1 MMRAPIP
8 DDEQPRLQALRAL
21 DILDTAPDER
31 FERLTRIARRLFGVH
46 AALVSLVDTD
56 RQWFK
61 SAQGIELQELPRDI
75 SFCGHA
81 ILSDELLMV
90 EDTLLDPR
98 FADNPMV
105 SGPPHVRFYAGQ
117 ALHAPSGHRIG
128 TLCLIDERPRRLD
141 AEERGLLKDLAIM
154 VEDRL
159 TMVELALLDELTG
172 LCNRRGFELMMSQ
185 SLALCRRSQGGAALL
200 YFDLDGFKQI
210 NDSLGH
216 AVGDRVLVD
225 FADLLRQNFRAA
237 DVLGRRGG
245 DEFAVLMLVKHGG
258 ERDQALSRLAA
269 AVARYNAEQAQ
280 GWQLVYS
287 VGVVD
292 VPTETGD
299 DAAALLALADQRMY
313 ADKAGRRKA

>member
-31 FERLTRIARRLFGVH
+31 FDRLARIARRLFGVH
-46 AALVSLVDTD
+46 SALVSLVDAH

-81 ILSDELLMV
+81 IMSDELLMV

-105 SGPPHVRFYAGQ
+105 TGPPHVRFYVGQ
-117 ALHAPSGHRIG
+117 PLHAPSGHRIG

-185 SLALCRRSQGGAALL
+185 SLALCRRSQGAAALL
-200 YFDLDGFKQI
+200 YFDLDGFKLI

-245 DEFAVLMLVKHGG
+245 DEFAVLMLVRHSG
-258 ERDQALSRLAA
+258 ERDQALARLAA
-269 AVARYNAEQAQ
+269 AVARYNAEKAE